1 VKEYIVT
8 ADIASK
14 RDRYAECVWRRHI
27 GFVEGNQE
35 TKSPTRILSELQL
48 VWIKQEENLRYE
60 DMRKSFMRLVGRQ
73 ELHDNCDQLV
83 DGTGVG
89 DAVIEDLRH
98 DGAFPISVVFT
109 NGGRAHPVY
118 AEIGQIFGEQRAG
131 ELATMRTVKEWLV
144 PRRDLV
150 ADGALILE
158 QGRLAV
164 AKELKHREALE
175 AQLTGFTLNRKKMKY
190 EAESEDLHDDLVV
203 NFLMAAWW
211 VHYFETEIP
220 EGEFFPHDEVAKEWD
235 PLAQFN
241 MTEEP
246 SQDMPHQVSVQSWR

>member
-1 VKEYIVT
+1 MKDFIVT

-14 RDRYAECVWRRHI
+14 RDRYVEAVWKRHVGI
-27 GFVEGNQE
+27 VEGNPD
-35 TKSPTRILSELQL
+35 TKSPRRILSELQL
-48 VWIKQEENLRYE
+48 VWLKQEENLRYE
-60 DMRKSFMRLVGRQ
+60 DMRLSFMRLIRRP
-73 ELHDNCDQLV
+73 ELRDNCDQLV

-98 DGAFPISVVFT
+98 DGAFPISIVFT

-118 AEIGQIFGEQRAG
+118 AEIGQVFGEQKAG
-131 ELATMRTVKEWLV
+131 ELSLMHTVKEWLV

-164 AKELKHREALE
+164 AAGIKHRAAFE
-175 AQLTGFTLNRKKMKY
+175 AQLTGFTLNKKKMKY
-190 EAESEDLHDDLVV
+190 EAESEDLHDDIVV

-211 VHYFETEIP
+211 VTYFDNEIP
-220 EGEFFPHDEVAKEWD
+220 EGEMIPKNEAKQNWD
-235 PLAQFN
+235 PLAAF
-241 MTEEP
+241 
-246 SQDMPHQVSVQSWR
+246 DMPETPDFEQPRQPSLSWR

>member
-1 VKEYIVT
+1 MRDYIVT

-14 RDRYAECVWRRHI
+14 RDRYAECVWKRHVS
-27 GFVEGNQE
+27 FVEGNQE

-48 VWIKQEENLRYE
+48 VWIKQEEGLRYE
-60 DMRKSFMRLVGRQ
+60 DMRKSFMRLIGRQ
-73 ELHDNCDQLV
+73 ELRDNCDQLV
-83 DGTGVG
+83 DGTGIG

-98 DGAFPISVVFT
+98 DGAFPISIVFT

-118 AEIGQIFGEQRAG
+118 ADIGQVFGEAKAG
-131 ELATMRTVKEWLV
+131 ELSMMRTTKEWLV

-164 AKELKHREALE
+164 AAGIKHREAFE

-211 VHYFETEIP
+211 VHYFENEIP
-220 EGEFFPHDEVAKEWD
+220 DGEFLPKGGASQDWD

-241 MTEEP
+241 MTDEP
-246 SQDMPHQVSVQSWR
+246 EDWLCRDFGS